1 MASDP
6 LDDVA
11 SLTAFRTVS
20 AGEALP
26 LISPDGASRELVQ
39 DSDKDSDSDS
49 EIRYLSPAQPGELAK
64 GSYISVPG
72 DDITAIP
79 DLHLPIVESIDEL
92 RVNGAVD
99 GRLSAD
105 SLIEWQAPRVAD
117 AMVRLTFHTHGD
129 DNQGDDILVDGNE
142 NDSSESG
149 SSESDSSESDD
160 DSERDETANAVLVD
174 CAVADKGSFE
184 LPADVS
190 ALMTET
196 RFPLSSLR
204 MTRERYSVERLGELL
219 IMMRARAIGSL

>member
-1 MASDP
+1 LPNRSLTPGCTITTGADSMTASDP

-11 SLTAFRTVS
+11 SMSTFRTVS

-26 LISPDGASRELVQ
+26 LISTDGASRELVQ
-39 DSDKDSDSDS
+39 DDDSDS

-79 DLHLPIVESIDEL
+79 DLHLPVVESINEL

-99 GRLSAD
+99 GRLGAD

-117 AMVRLTFHTHGD
+117 AVVRLTFHS
-129 DNQGDDILVDGNE
+129 QGDN
-142 NDSSESG
+142 
-149 SSESDSSESDD
+149 
-160 DSERDETANAVLVD
+160 TANAVHVD
-174 CAVADKGSFE
+174 CAVADEGSFE
-184 LPADVS
+184 LPAEVRT
-190 ALMTET
+190 LMTET

-204 MTRERYSVERLGELL
+204 LTRERYSVERLGELQ